1 MSGIVVSN
9 SSPLIYLA
17 KLNRLSLLR
26 SLFGEV
32 SIPSEV
38 YSEVVRKG
46 KQHGFLEVKC
56 VERAIEEG
64 WLKVRE
70 AKRERK
76 LLMFDELDL
85 GEVEVLSMAIQLK
98 ASLVLIDDASGRL
111 VAEALGLNSKGTVY
125 VILRATPRRRY
136 HQRRSKESDHR
147 TNLSRI
153 LDLQRNSR
161 KNPQRTRIVSHP
173 PRKTIR
179 ADCISSRSAIGFLV
193 CFKTL
198 RLSQRV
204 CTKQS
209 MVEL

>member
-9 SSPLIYLA
+9 SSPLIYLV
-17 KLNRLSLLR
+17 KLNRLALLR

-85 GEVEVLSMAIQLK
+85 GEVEVLSMAIQLR
-98 ASLVLIDDASGRL
+98 ASLVLIDDASGRSVCGGPRFEFEGHGL
-111 VAEALGLNSKGTVY
+111 RYPQSHTCSAITKGEAK
-125 VILRATPRRRY
+125 
-136 HQRRSKESDHR
+136 
-147 TNLSRI
+147 NLIIELIS
-153 LDLQRNSR
+153 
-161 KNPQRTRIVSHP
+161 
-173 PRKTIR
+173 
-179 ADCISSRSAIGFLV
+179 AGFWISSEIVGKILN
-193 CFKTL
+193 
-198 RLSQRV
+198 
-204 CTKQS
+204 
-209 MVEL
+209 ELG